1 VREISVEQLAQWRAS
16 ARNFILLDV
25 REPFEVAVAA
35 LPDSLH
41 IPMREI
47 PARLGELDPSADI
60 AVLCHHGG
68 RSEHVARFLHA
79 RGFENAH
86 NVEGGIEAYAVRV
99 DRSIPRY

>member
-1 VREISVEQLAQWRAS
+1 MKELSVEQLAEWRAS
-16 ARNFILLDV
+16 GRRFILLDV
-25 REPFEVAVAA
+25 RETHEIAA
-35 LPDSLH
+35 ASLPDALH

-47 PARLGELDPSADI
+47 PARLNELDAQSDI

-86 NVEGGIEAYAVRV
+86 NVEGGIEAYALRV